1 MEKQIE
7 TEVEVVEKQAS
18 LKNIVAVTACAAG
31 IAHTYMAADALTKE
45 AKSRN
50 LNIKVETQ
58 GTIGAE
64 NVLTDIEIANADL
77 VIIAADVKIDLSRFN
92 GKKIFQTGV
101 NPPIKNPGKLIDD
114 AWEKG
119 VEYGKKGTKA
129 GFVTFG
135 KTKRKGVLAH
145 LMTGISWM
153 LPLTIASGL
162 LMAIANLSAFQTE
175 YVDNQG
181 WYTENW
187 VLGTRVFP
195 QFLMDVG
202 SLGFKLM
209 MPIFAGFVAYSIA
222 DRPGLAP
229 ALVGGWIIN
238 DNKMLG
244 VTVQVSENSA
254 IEPGAGFIGAIVVG
268 LLTGYFVQ
276 LLKLIR
282 FPKFIQPIVPIMII
296 PIISTI
302 AIASLVKFGIGVPI
316 AGLVLAMFEG
326 LENLNNQ
333 FAGTGIIIALI
344 LSMMIAFD
352 LGGPFNKTALV
363 FGTVIFYQT
372 LAEAL
377 AKGGTF
383 WDANFVPGTATQAA
397 ISVPP
402 LGMWLSTVMFKDR
415 FTKNERIMGTAA
427 LGSGA
432 MGITEG
438 AIPFAAA
445 DPFRVIFANVVGAS
459 VAGVGVTLFNVKFAA
474 GLGSP
479 LGAFL
484 GYIRMDNAPFYPMAW
499 ILPIFL
505 GIFITALLTG
515 LMKKKITGEE
525 YEMYLQD
532 RNETRLKRKNRRK
545 NFKLLF
551 TEPKYAF
558 KKFGASQKIWWKNF
572 GKNSKEYWAWIGNG
586 IKDYFVQWGQ
596 DFASLGAKIK
606 KTFTKK
612 TAEQKEFLTLQK
624 TQHKE
629 QLALNKV
636 RQKEE
641 KEKERQQDLQDREE
655 RRALARQKK
664 EDKKGV

>member
-1 MEKQIE
+1 METKL
-7 TEVEVVEKQAS
+7 EVLEQTLT
-18 LKNIVAVTACAAG
+18 LKRIVAVTACAAG

-45 AKSRN
+45 AKSRG
-50 LNIKVETQ
+50 LEIKVETQ

-64 NVLTDIEIANADL
+64 NVLSDLDIANADL

-92 GKKIFQTGV
+92 GKKVYQTGV

-114 AWEKG
+114 AWSNG

-175 YVDNQG
+175 YVDSQG

-229 ALVGGWIIN
+229 ALIGGWIIN

-244 VTVQVSENSA
+244 VSVQVSENSA

-302 AIASLVKFGIGVPI
+302 AIASLVKFAIGVPI
-316 AGLVLAMFEG
+316 ASMVLAMFEG

-344 LSMMIAFD
+344 LSVMIAFD

-402 LGMWLSTVMFKDR
+402 LGMWLSTLLFKDR

-427 LGSGA
+427 LGSGV

-445 DPFRVIFANVVGAS
+445 DPFRVIFANVCGAA

-499 ILPIFL
+499 ILPIIL
-505 GIFITALLTG
+505 GICVTALLTG
-515 LMKKKITGEE
+515 VMKKRITGEE
-525 YEMYLQD
+525 YDLYLEE
-532 RNETRLKRKNRRK
+532 RKLVKEKRKTRKK

-558 KKFGASQKIWWKNF
+558 QKFGKHQKQWWSNF
-572 GKNSKEYWAWIGNG
+572 SKNSKEYWSWIGAG
-586 IKDYFVQWGQ
+586 IRDYFVDWGHA
-596 DFASLGAKIK
+596 FANFFTRVKKAFTPKTQEQKDHIKTLKMEHKQKLEDNKIK
-606 KTFTKK
+606 
-612 TAEQKEFLTLQK
+612 
-624 TQHKE
+624 
-629 QLALNKV
+629 
-636 RQKEE
+636 RKEE
-641 KEKERQQDLQDREE
+641 KEKERQIEIEE
-655 RRALARQKK
+655 REARRAQKISK
-664 EDKKGV
+664 SKDV